1 MRILAI
7 ANHKGGVAKTAT
19 VRALGDVVAA
29 AGVRVLMVDSDHQG
43 SLSLSCS
50 NYDANPCLANVYNV
64 GGRALLPLAKVVRH
78 VSANLDMVPA
88 SLSLAAA
95 ETEIVSRPAREF
107 ILSEALAT
115 VANAYDLVLIDC
127 PPALGQ
133 LVINALVAA
142 DSVLIPTQPQPVDVA
157 GVRMFLQTVDAIRSN
172 PRLNPKLTLFGLL
185 ATFYDGRLKTHE
197 GAVKAMTAAG
207 WPVLPVRIPR
217 SIRVAES
224 AAVGQSVV
232 TFEPGSVAA
241 GAYQEL
247 GKQVLTWLKI
257 KDKT

>member
-19 VRALGDVVAA
+19 VRALGDVLAA
-29 AGVRVLMVDSDHQG
+29 AGVRVLMIDSDHQG
-43 SLSLSCS
+43 SLSLSC
-50 NYDANPCLANVYNV
+50 NAYEPNLCLANVYNV
-64 GGRALLPLAKVVRH
+64 GGRALLPISKVIRQ
-78 VSANLDMVPA
+78 VSPGLDLVPA
-88 SLSLAAA
+88 SLVLAAA
-95 ETEIVSRPAREF
+95 ETEIVSRPGREF
-107 ILSEALAT
+107 ILSDALAT
-115 VANAYDLVLIDC
+115 VANVYNLVLIDC

-142 DSVLIPTQPQPVDVA
+142 DSVLIPTQPQPGDVA
-157 GVRMFLQTVDAIRSN
+157 GVRLFLQTVEAIRSN

-185 ATFYDGRLKTHE
+185 TTFYDGRLKTHE

-217 SIRVAES
+217 SVRMAES
-224 AAVGQSVV
+224 ATVGQSVV

-241 GAYQEL
+241 NAYQEL
-247 GKQVLTWLKI
+247 GKQVLTWLKL